1 MPIPVSTYRLQFRN
15 GMDFD
20 RAISL
25 VPYLKRLGIS
35 HVYASP
41 IFAATEGSTHGYDV
55 TDANLID
62 PVLGGREG
70 LERLSQTLKAEG
82 LGLILDIVPNHMA
95 GSLENPW
102 WRSVVTWGEDS
113 PYARHFDIDWQQKLT
128 LPFLGSSFEQ
138 AVMEGSFS
146 LVLNRAEG
154 GLALKYFDSL
164 YPLAPASYPA
174 ILSESADPMA
184 ARLADLG
191 RDAQAAEAAEFHR
204 AVLDLCDG
212 SDCEGLLRAL
222 DARARDADFLVF
234 LHSLQPWRLMHFTEA
249 AQGLNYRRFFEIAGL
264 VGLRVEDQTV
274 FDDVHRAILDLVRRD
289 IVQGLRIDHVDGL
302 ADPATY
308 LSKLRNAI
316 GEDVYLVVEKILAPG
331 ESLPLDWPVEGTTG
345 YEFIAALVPV
355 LLEEEGFRAVRAGY
369 EQVSGGPSDLSLEM
383 RAAKRQMI
391 RVNFAG
397 EVRALLRQGMRITG
411 LDTSL
416 LRNALEELLLA
427 FPRYRTYGRDD
438 DVSEGDKALLD
449 DVLRDAIR
457 NLSEDEASAASSFM
471 ALLKGEGDTSADGR
485 DIAVLR
491 RRFQQLTGP
500 LMAKSLED
508 TLFFRH
514 GEFLALNEVGGELE
528 PPEGGLDHFHREMA
542 RRADEQ
548 PHGLSASSTHDT
560 KRGEDARARLFAF
573 AENAGPLSERIAAW
587 RQVARHLIQP
597 LSDGPAP
604 EPEIEWMIFQALIA
618 HWPVDLTAE
627 DGEGLGDFA
636 DRVAAFVEKSLREA
650 KLRSDWNA
658 VDEAYETAGT
668 DYVRSL
674 LLDHRDFVA
683 DFVGQI
689 QPLIA
694 AGLLNGLTQTVIK
707 LTAPGIPDI
716 YQGSEGIDLSFVD
729 PDNRRPP
736 PFSTLAQ
743 FDPDAPIAF
752 SDPQALASGWV
763 KQALVGRGLRLR
775 NRLPQLFAEG
785 SYVPLVADGPR
796 SRHIVAFARMLGE
809 EAVVTVACRLPLS
822 MLTEAQAVGQA
833 EFWGDTSVALPDGL
847 VEVCWRDAL
856 TDRAISAGPQLL
868 MRDVLNGQTVA
879 ILSAERT

>member
-41 IFAATEGSTHGYDV
+41 IFAATKGSTHGYDV
-55 TDANLID
+55 TDANLVD

-70 LERLSQTLKAEG
+70 LERLSRALKAAR

-95 GSLENPW
+95 ASLENPW
-102 WRSVVTWGEDS
+102 WRSVVTWGQVS
-113 PYARHFDIDWQQKLT
+113 PFARHFDIDWSQKLT

-138 AVMEGSFS
+138 AVMDGSLS
-146 LVLNRAEG
+146 LVLDRSVG

-164 YPLAPASYPA
+164 YPLKPETYPA
-174 ILSESADPMA
+174 VLSEAIDPTA
-184 ARLADLG
+184 TRLADLG
-191 RDAQAAEAAEFHR
+191 RTANAKEAAAFHR
-204 AVLDLCDG
+204 AVLDLCQDG
-212 SDCEGLLRAL
+212 DCEALLRTL
-222 DARARDADFLVF
+222 ETRARDADFLVF

-264 VGLRVEDQTV
+264 VGLRVEDETVFNDVHQTV
-274 FDDVHRAILDLVRRD
+274 LDLVRRD
-289 IVQGLRIDHVDGL
+289 VLQGLRIDHVDGL
-302 ADPATY
+302 ADPSAY
-308 LSKLRNAI
+308 LSKLRAAI

-331 ESLPLDWPVEGTTG
+331 ETLPSDWPVEGTTG
-345 YEFIAALVPV
+345 YEFIASQVPV
-355 LLEEEGFRAVRAGY
+355 LLDADGFRAVRKAY
-369 EQVSGGPSDLSLEM
+369 EQVSGGASDIALEM

-397 EVRALLRQGMRITG
+397 EVNALLRQGGRLTG
-411 LDTSL
+411 FDKRV
-416 LRNALEELLLA
+416 LRGALEELLLC

-438 DVSEGDKALLD
+438 AIPAGDRALLEE
-449 DVLRDAIR
+449 VLRDACR
-457 NLSEDEASAASSFM
+457 SLSDDEAAAARCLA
-471 ALLKGEGDTSADGR
+471 ALLKGEGGASGDDQA
-485 DIAVLR
+485 IAELR

-528 PPEGGLDHFHREMA
+528 PPEAGLDHFHQEMA
-542 RRADEQ
+542 RRAEGQ

-573 AENAGPLSERIAAW
+573 AEDATAMAARIARW
-587 RQVARHLIQP
+587 RQMAQHGVKP
-597 LSDGPAP
+597 LQDGPAP
-604 EPEIEWMIFQALIA
+604 EPEIEWMIFQALIG
-618 HWPVDLTAE
+618 HWPVDLRAE
-627 DGEGLGDFA
+627 HREGVAEFA
-636 DRVAAFVEKSLREA
+636 ERLVAFVQKSLREA

-658 VDEAYETAGT
+658 VDEEYETAAE
-668 DYVRSL
+668 DYVRGL
-674 LLDHRDFVA
+674 LLDHPAFVTE
-683 DFVGQI
+683 FVSEI
-689 QPLIA
+689 QPLIV
-694 AGLLNGLTQTVIK
+694 AGLVNGLTQTAIK

-729 PDNRRPP
+729 PDNRRSP

-752 SDPQALASGWV
+752 PDPQALASGWV

-775 NRLPQLFAEG
+775 NRLPHLFAQG
-785 SYVPLVADGPR
+785 SYVPLVAEGPR

-822 MLTEAQAVGQA
+822 MLTEAQALGQA
-833 EFWGDTSVALPDGL
+833 EFWGETSVAFPDGL

-856 TDRAISAGPQLL
+856 TDRAICAGAKLL
-868 MRDVLNGQTVA
+868 MSEVLNGQTVA